1 ERWSRR
7 DALTLVPCGV
17 WVQMPVPHT
26 KNRSY
31 EGGYEMNGLSKDMKR
46 KAVKDIKVYFGRP
59 TYDVE
64 YIRRSYGSS
73 DDLLDQR
80 ALAKYGRTL
89 PELIRELQAVYMTEK
104 TKSEAFPVLKI
115 YPGELPVTKE
125 TLPHRLASGLCE
137 MQVQAKYF
145 MPVDDL
151 MKQVGFEVVE

>member
-1 ERWSRR
+1 
-7 DALTLVPCGV
+7 
-17 WVQMPVPHT
+17 M
-26 KNRSY
+26 NRLS
-31 EGGYEMNGLSKDMKR
+31 EGMKR
-46 KAVKDIKVYFGRP
+46 EAVKDLKAYFGRP
-59 TYDVE
+59 PYDVE

-73 DDLLDQR
+73 GLFDQE
-80 ALAKYGRTL
+80 ALAKYGRT
-89 PELIRELQAVYMTEK
+89 PSELIRELRAVYMTEK

-125 TLPHRLASGLCE
+125 TLRHRLASGLCE